1 MAQTT
6 TWKIHDMQRDASTGG
21 VKTIYWECRVT
32 DNDNADCSA
41 VEGGKLRLTPDASA
55 SDFVAYDDLTETT
68 VLGWVYNSL
77 IEDDETAAEAKARI
91 ETNRQGKVT
100 AQVARKTA
108 EAPAALFQIKER
120 GAIKEGYFADAVIV
134 DLQAAWTVTKENILY
149 KCQWSPFEG
158 EQFDAQILQTFVNG
172 HLAFDKGVF
181 NENQL
186 GKRLR
191 FNRN

>member
-77 IEDDETAAEAKARI
+77 IEDDETAAEAKALGHHLRRPPGVRWP
-91 ETNRQGKVT
+91 ETYEQQRPQVQKPQVQAQEASFEERQ
-100 AQVARKTA
+100 KTA
-108 EAPAALFQIKER
+108 LTENER
-120 GAIKEGYFADAVIV
+120 EVVSRVIWDSLV
-134 DLQAAWTVTKENILY
+134 LLHFG
-149 KCQWSPFEG
+149 SPVC
-158 EQFDAQILQTFVNG
+158 L
-172 HLAFDKGVF
+172 K
-181 NENQL
+181 
-186 GKRLR
+186 KRCREKLD
-191 FNRN
+191 F